1 MLNDVNM
8 KKEDLKCVVGQVA
21 ENQPA
26 IIRFFDSVDS
36 WSVASFMNEFL
47 WLQDYVHPSKIIVL
61 VNSDGGSIVQGM
73 SVYSLIANCPI
84 ETTCIIEGIAASMGS
99 IIWAAGKNLYM
110 RDYSILMIH
119 NPYICG
125 RNEEDP
131 NVKAMVE
138 AFRNQIR
145 TIYIKRFGL
154 SEEEVTAIMDG
165 DEGVDGT
172 YMSADDAVSRGILPA
187 DHVIETPA
195 AAKNQLKAE
204 IDAAI
209 ETRKA
214 VDYQKIVAKM
224 SDNLDPAQVLSALEG
239 VFAKKD
245 NNIIHN
251 NQATQT
257 EMNKDFQTVASLLGL
272 DAATAQLQSVSAK
285 ITELMNAHKQLEA
298 VTAERESLKGKVL
311 AHETTIQNLQANL
324 DKANADLQA
333 FQAAEAKRKADEIEG
348 IVAGAIKAGKIVAEA
363 KEKWVNFFNNSFELA
378 QESLDA
384 IPARVVVTEA
394 IGGDADAQAKAAEE
408 QKKKDEAMQEAK
420 AKADAAV
427 KAVLGEDVTFSKFD

>member
-36 WSVASFMNEFL
+36 WSVASFMDEFL

-61 VNSDGGSIVQGM
+61 VNSDGGSIVKGM
-73 SVYSLIANCPI
+73 SAYSLIANCPI

-125 RNEEDP
+125 RNDEDP
-131 NVKAMVE
+131 NTKAMVE
-138 AFRNQIR
+138 AFKNQIR

-165 DEGVDGT
+165 NEGVDGT

-285 ITELMNAHKQLEA
+285 ITELMNAKKQLEEA
-298 VTAERESLKGKVL
+298 VAEREDLKGKVL

-324 DKANADLQA
+324 NKANADLQA
-333 FQAAEAKRKADEIEG
+333 FQAAEAKRKTDEIEG

-384 IPARVVVTEA
+384 IPARVVATEA

>member
-1 MLNDVNM
+1 MLNDVKM
-8 KKEDLKCVVGQVA
+8 KKEELKCVVGLAA

-26 IIRFFDSVDS
+26 VIRFFDSVDR
-36 WSVASFMNEFL
+36 WSVDCFMNEFL

-61 VNSDGGSIVQGM
+61 INSDGGSVVQGM
-73 SVYSLIANCPI
+73 SVYSLISNCPI

-119 NPYICG
+119 NPYTNRCG
-125 RNEEDP
+125 EEDP
-131 NVKAMVE
+131 NTKAMLD
-138 AFRNQIR
+138 AFKNQIR

-154 SEEEVTAIMDG
+154 TEEEVTAIMDG
-165 DEGVDGT
+165 EEGVDGT
-172 YMSADDAVSRGILPA
+172 YMNADAAVEKGIIPA

-195 AAKNQLKAE
+195 ATKNQLKAE

-214 VDYQKIVAKM
+214 VDYQKIVAKVNG
-224 SDNLDPAQVLSALEG
+224 NLDPAQIVNVLEG
-239 VFAKKD
+239 VFSPKKD
-245 NNIIHN
+245 NNIHN
-251 NQATQT
+251 NQANQT
-257 EMNKDFQTVASLLGL
+257 EMNKDFQTVASLLGF
-272 DAATAQLQSVSAK
+272 DAATAQLQGVSAK

-324 DKANADLQA
+324 DKANADLKV
-333 FQAAEAKRKADEIEG
+333 FQEAEAKRKNEEIEA
-348 IVAGAIKAGKIVAEA
+348 IVTNAIKSGKIVAEA
-363 KEKWVNFFNNSFELA
+363 KDKWVNFFNSSFDLA
-378 QESLDA
+378 KESLDA
-384 IPARVVVTEA
+384 IPARVVVSEA
-394 IGGDADAQAKAAEE
+394 IGGDAEAQAKAAEE
-408 QKKKDEAMQEAK
+408 QRKKDEAMKEAQ
-420 AKADAAV
+420 AKVDETV